1 MSLEP
6 WQWALAFG
14 FSFLIGLS
22 KTGISGL
29 GLFAIIA
36 FAIILP
42 ARESVGVVLPILLA
56 GDMVAI
62 AVYRRDAHWGH
73 LLRLFPWAGLG
84 IVLGAIAAG
93 QLPAVL
99 MRVIIGVI
107 VIALTIIQA
116 IRSQRPAE
124 ASAPPPPTWLSPAA
138 GLLAGMTTMIANA
151 GGPLTTIYLL
161 AMRLPKL
168 TFVGTAVWFFMVL
181 NLFKVPFSIYL
192 GLITPASAALSLRL
206 APFAVI
212 GALFG
217 RRLIRDMKQH
227 LFDQIALALTLV
239 AGIRLL
245 IG

>member
-14 FSFLIGLS
+14 CAFLIGLS

-29 GLFAIIA
+29 GMFAIVA
-36 FAIILP
+36 FAIVLP

-56 GDMVAI
+56 ADVVAVT
-62 AVYRRDAHWGH
+62 VYRRDAHWGH

-84 IVLGAIAAG
+84 VILGAIAAG
-93 QLPAVL
+93 KLPDAL

-116 IRSQRPAE
+116 FRSWRPAE
-124 ASAPPPPTWLSPAA
+124 DALPPAWLSPAA
-138 GLLAGMTTMIANA
+138 GLLAGVTTMIANA
-151 GGPLTTIYLL
+151 GGPLTIIYLL

-168 TFVGTAVWFFMVL
+168 TFIGTAAWFFFVL

-192 GLITPASAALSLRL
+192 GLITPATLGLSLRL
-206 APFAVI
+206 APFAVL
-212 GALFG
+212 GALAG
-217 RRLIRDMKQH
+217 RRLIRGMDQR
-227 LFDQIALALTLV
+227 LFNNIALGLTLL